1 VSNLLPVLA
10 GLVAALMAALVLWP
24 LRRQGRRGFVPGV
37 LALGVVG
44 ACLYLLV
51 GDPRA
56 AQVQPAPSVATLR
69 DGVKA
74 LQQALQR
81 DPQRVDGWALLG
93 RSHAELGD
101 ATAAADAFAHAVA
114 LAPDDAGVLV
124 EAAQARAQADAG
136 KQFDDTAMDWLQ
148 QARRLAP
155 DAERASWLL
164 GIALRQRGRN
174 AEAADVWS
182 SLLPRLE
189 PGAAQALQAQV
200 AIAREAAGQAVD
212 APAAEAPALLQV
224 RVLLPASLKQA
235 DWPAS
240 TQVFVLARAV
250 GGPPMPVAARR
261 LPMDGFPA
269 TVGLGDGDSPMPT
282 APLSAHAEVEVLAR
296 ISRSGSANRSEGD
309 LQSEV
314 VRVTLPHD
322 GVVELRF
329 P

>member
-1 VSNLLPVLA
+1 MSNLLPVLA

-24 LRRQGRRGFVPGV
+24 LRRQGRRGFVTGV

-56 AQVQPAPSVATLR
+56 AQVHPAPSVATLR

-81 DPQRVDGWALLG
+81 DPQRADGWALLG
-93 RSHAELGD
+93 RSQAELGD
-101 ATAAADAFAHAVA
+101 APAAADAFARAAA

-136 KQFDDTAMDWLQ
+136 KQFDDTAMDWLR

-189 PGAAQALQAQV
+189 PGAAQALQAQI

-224 RVLLPASLKQA
+224 RVQLPASLKQA

-261 LPMDGFPA
+261 LPLAGFPA

-296 ISRSGSANRSEGD
+296 VSRSGSANRSDGD

-314 VRVTLPHD
+314 VRVQLPHD